1 MEFCG
6 FEDFESLSP
15 LGCGP
20 NLASLVFL
28 FNIWASSGCVDGNGN
43 VLSALK
49 KHLVFFPVH
58 EVVAVLLFVRDRSL
72 SVVMSTTIT
81 FMIKSCLLL
90 SWVLSFFK
98 FKS

>member
-28 FNIWASSGCVDGNGN
+28 FNIWACGY
-43 VLSALK
+43 LSVFVI
-49 KHLVFFPVH
+49 VFF
-58 EVVAVLLFVRDRSL
+58 VLFFFINFVGVFIDFSMR
-72 SVVMSTTIT
+72 V
-81 FMIKSCLLL
+81 FN
-90 SWVLSFFK
+90 
-98 FKS
+98 